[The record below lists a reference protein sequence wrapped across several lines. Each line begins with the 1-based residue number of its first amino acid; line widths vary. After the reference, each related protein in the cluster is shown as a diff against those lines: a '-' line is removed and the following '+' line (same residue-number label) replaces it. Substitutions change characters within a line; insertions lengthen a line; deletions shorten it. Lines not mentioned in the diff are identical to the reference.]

1 MMRNLAASLIE
12 HEVIKTTVEKGKE
25 LRRFVEPL
33 ITKAKVDTL
42 HNRRQIISQLNS
54 KSATSKLFS
63 NLGPRFNETN
73 GGYLRVIKAG
83 FREGDKA
90 DMCYV
95 ELTIRDLE
103 QEAKVDEELV
113 DENLVMPEGEVQE
126 TKIEEKAETAP
137 AQEEVKTP
145 KKATRKLLLKKK
157 NLKKSLQKKK
167 RLQRKLPQKQ
177 RKRKRLKQKQILQ
190 RNLLR
195 RKKLRNRKKRK
206 VGGQDSLSNLQ
217 HLTCKRFFTLFDI
230 FNVSFCDN
238 ISTTVASFRT
248 KIYNPIG

>member
-103 QEAKVDEELV
+103 QEAKVDEALV

-145 KKATRKLLLKKK
+145 KKAAKKTTSKKEESKEEPSKKVEAPKKAATKTPEKKEVEAKSDTPKKPVKKK
-157 NLKKSLQKKK
+157 KAEKQEEKKSWW
-167 RLQRKLPQKQ
+167 
-177 RKRKRLKQKQILQ
+177 
-190 RNLLR
+190 
-195 RKKLRNRKKRK
+195 
-206 VGGQDSLSNLQ
+206 S
-217 HLTCKRFFTLFDI
+217 RFF
-230 FNVSFCDN
+230 
-238 ISTTVASFRT
+238 
-248 KIYNPIG
+248 K

>member
-103 QEAKVDEELV
+103 QEAKVDEALV

-137 AQEEVKTP
+137 VQEEVKTP
-145 KKATRKLLLKKK
+145 KKATKKTTAKKEETKEEPSKKVEAPKKAATKTPEKKEVEAKADTPKKPVKKK
-157 NLKKSLQKKK
+157 KAEKQEEKKSWW
-167 RLQRKLPQKQ
+167 
-177 RKRKRLKQKQILQ
+177 
-190 RNLLR
+190 
-195 RKKLRNRKKRK
+195 
-206 VGGQDSLSNLQ
+206 S
-217 HLTCKRFFTLFDI
+217 RFF
-230 FNVSFCDN
+230 
-238 ISTTVASFRT
+238 
-248 KIYNPIG
+248 K

>member
-95 ELTIRDLE
+95 ELTIRDIE
-103 QEAKVDEELV
+103 QEAKVDEALV

-137 AQEEVKTP
+137 VQEEVKTP
-145 KKATRKLLLKKK
+145 KKATKKTTAKKEESKEEPSKKSEAPKKTAKKITEAKTETKTEATAATPKKPVKKK
-157 NLKKSLQKKK
+157 KAEKQEEKKSWW
-167 RLQRKLPQKQ
+167 
-177 RKRKRLKQKQILQ
+177 
-190 RNLLR
+190 
-195 RKKLRNRKKRK
+195 
-206 VGGQDSLSNLQ
+206 S
-217 HLTCKRFFTLFDI
+217 RFF
-230 FNVSFCDN
+230 
-238 ISTTVASFRT
+238 
-248 KIYNPIG
+248 K

>member
-33 ITKAKVDTL
+33 ITRAKVDTL

-63 NLGPRFNETN
+63 NLGPRFNETK

-103 QEAKVDEELV
+103 QESKVDDAIV
-113 DENLVMPEGEVQE
+113 DENSVMPVEEVPE
-126 TKIEEKAETAP
+126 TKTEEKTETAP
-137 AQEEVKTP
+137 EEVKAAKKVAKKTTTKKTEPKEETP
-145 KKATRKLLLKKK
+145 KKAAKKTTEKKETAAKTEAKATTPKKPVKKK
-157 NLKKSLQKKK
+157 KAEKQEEKKSWW
-167 RLQRKLPQKQ
+167 
-177 RKRKRLKQKQILQ
+177 
-190 RNLLR
+190 
-195 RKKLRNRKKRK
+195 
-206 VGGQDSLSNLQ
+206 S
-217 HLTCKRFFTLFDI
+217 RFF
-230 FNVSFCDN
+230 
-238 ISTTVASFRT
+238 
-248 KIYNPIG
+248 K

>member
-33 ITKAKVDTL
+33 ITRAKVDTL

-54 KSATSKLFS
+54 TSATSKLFS

-103 QEAKVDEELV
+103 QETKVDKALA
-113 DENLVMPEGEVQE
+113 DENLVMPKDELPE
-126 TKIEEKAETAP
+126 TKIEKTKETAP
-137 AQEEVKTP
+137 APEEVKAP
-145 KKATRKLLLKKK
+145 KKAAKKATTKKEESEESETKAVAPKKPVKKTAEKKPEKKETKAKTDTKVAAPKKPVKKK
-157 NLKKSLQKKK
+157 KAEKKEEKKSWW
-167 RLQRKLPQKQ
+167 
-177 RKRKRLKQKQILQ
+177 
-190 RNLLR
+190 
-195 RKKLRNRKKRK
+195 
-206 VGGQDSLSNLQ
+206 S
-217 HLTCKRFFTLFDI
+217 RFF
-230 FNVSFCDN
+230 
-238 ISTTVASFRT
+238 
-248 KIYNPIG
+248 K